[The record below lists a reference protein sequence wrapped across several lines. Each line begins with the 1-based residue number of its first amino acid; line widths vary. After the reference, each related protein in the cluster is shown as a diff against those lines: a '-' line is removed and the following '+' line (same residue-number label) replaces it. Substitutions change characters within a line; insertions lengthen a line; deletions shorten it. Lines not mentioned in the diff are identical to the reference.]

1 MMIVCP
7 LEIVDS
13 TFLLLEW
20 NEGNKVGC
28 SCPKIFALYCPYG
41 KYPDCWVVQD
51 ASLRCKISLIVLVI
65 YLLCIT

>member
-1 MMIVCP
+1 VDHCLVKMVAVYLYSSTRLSIFLFIDLFIAYMMIVCP

-28 SCPKIFALYCPYG
+28 SCPKIFALYCP
-41 KYPDCWVVQD
+41 
-51 ASLRCKISLIVLVI
+51 
-65 YLLCIT
+65 